1 MRTRVRPRTVREDL
15 MRVGN
20 LGDADIADPPAQS
33 QFGTT
38 RTTPL
43 HMSELTQ
50 CFHAA
55 AFVLRSPAPFCDCR
69 HAELRNDLRNG

>member
-1 MRTRVRPRTVREDL
+1 MHKPVRPRTAREGLDEGWNS
-15 MRVGN
+15 R
-20 LGDADIADPPAQS
+20 DADIVDPPAQS

-43 HMSELTQ
+43 HMSELTE